1 MLDIINSLKLYRP
14 KQIFNTLGH
23 FAVYICSMGQ
33 KKLIKFAAI
42 KTYENVLE
50 YPQGMPGKWNAFF
63 KKLGTGP
70 YPISLDTLEIS
81 ATANPKSG
89 TPTQP
94 LTLELACGRG
104 EYAVGLARLFP
115 EQYFLG
121 LDIKGNRIWKG
132 ASIANKDAIKNVA
145 FVRTQIE
152 QSIQYFAKEEV
163 SEIWITFP
171 DPQLRLSK
179 AKKRLTHPQFLRLY
193 QQFLQ
198 PGGIVHLKTDSP
210 NLYLFTKTVIEL
222 YSLTLLTATDDVYGT
237 AFMQSDQWDERCAIK
252 TYYEGLNI
260 ASSNRIHYIQFQIDK
275 ALPIEKDEQ
284 LKAMIAEFEVT
295 ETHDAK
301 RERGVNTNEN

>member
-1 MLDIINSLKLYRP
+1 
-14 KQIFNTLGH
+14 
-23 FAVYICSMGQ
+23 
-33 KKLIKFAAI
+33 
-42 KTYENVLE
+42 
-50 YPQGMPGKWNAFF
+50 MPGKWKAYFE
-63 KKLGTGP
+63 KLSLED
-70 YPISLDTLEIS
+70 YPISLDTLETS
-81 ATANPKSG
+81 ANNSPKNNS
-89 TPTQP
+89 PIKP
-94 LTLELACGRG
+94 LVLELACGRG

-115 EQYFLG
+115 EQNFLG

-132 ASIANKDAIKNVA
+132 ASIANKEGIKNVA

-163 SEIWITFP
+163 AEIWITFP

-222 YSLTLLTATDDVYGT
+222 YGLTLLTATDDVYGT
-237 AFMQSDQWDERCAIK
+237 AFMQSGKWDESCAIK

-260 ASSNRIHYIQFQIDK
+260 ASSNRIHYIQFKIDA
-275 ALPIEKDEQ
+275 ALPIAKDET
-284 LKAMIAEFEVT
+284 LKEMITAFEVT

-301 RERGVNTNEN
+301 RERGVKVNEN

>member
-1 MLDIINSLKLYRP
+1 
-14 KQIFNTLGH
+14 
-23 FAVYICSMGQ
+23 MGQ

-42 KTYENVLE
+42 KQYENVLE
-50 YPQGMPGKWNAFF
+50 YPQDMPGKWKAYFE
-63 KKLGTGP
+63 KLARED
-70 YPISLDTLEIS
+70 YPISLDSLEIS
-81 ATANPKSG
+81 ANNSPKNNS
-89 TPTQP
+89 PIKP
-94 LTLELACGRG
+94 LVLELACGRG

-115 EQYFLG
+115 EKNFLG

-132 ASIANKDAIKNVA
+132 ASIANKEAIKNVA

-163 SEIWITFP
+163 AEIWITFP

-193 QQFLQ
+193 QQFLK

-210 NLYLFTKTVIEL
+210 NLYLFTKTVVEL
-222 YSLTLLTATDDVYGT
+222 YGLTILTATDDVYGT
-237 AFMQSDQWDERCAIK
+237 AFMQSGKWDERYAIK

-260 ASSNRIHYIQFQIDK
+260 ASSNRIHYIQFKID
-275 ALPIEKDEQ
+275 AVLPLAKDEA
-284 LKAMIAEFEVT
+284 LKEMIAAFEVT

-301 RERGVNTNEN
+301 RERGMKVNDI

>member
-1 MLDIINSLKLYRP
+1 
-14 KQIFNTLGH
+14 
-23 FAVYICSMGQ
+23 MGQ

-42 KTYENVLE
+42 KQYENVLE
-50 YPQGMPGKWNAFF
+50 YPQGMPGKWKAYFE
-63 KKLGTGP
+63 KLARED

-81 ATANPKSG
+81 ANNSPQNNSAIK
-89 TPTQP
+89 P
-94 LTLELACGRG
+94 LVLELACGRG
-104 EYAVGLARLFP
+104 EYAVGLAQLFP
-115 EQYFLG
+115 EQNFLG

-132 ASIANKDAIKNVA
+132 ASIANKEAIKNVA

-193 QQFLQ
+193 QHFLK

-222 YSLTLLTATDDVYGT
+222 YGLTLLTATDDVYGT
-237 AFMQSDQWDERCAIK
+237 QFTESNNWDERCAIK

-260 ASSNRIHYIQFQIDK
+260 ASSNRIHYIQFKIDA
-275 ALPIEKDEQ
+275 ALPIAKDES
-284 LKAMIAEFEVT
+284 LKEMIAAFEVT

-301 RERGVNTNEN
+301 RERGVKVNEN